1 MRAGEPVGRAREGL
15 RGTKEFGIAKGYD
28 AGVSTAVVR
37 GFFDVERMVPNSMRR
52 GELPSNRDAYRRM
65 CQIALPSV
73 LEMALMSLISMA
85 DTMMVS
91 TIGTEAITAVSLVT
105 QPRLILLCIFYGLNA
120 GVTAV
125 IARRRGEGRRADAN
139 LTLRNSLV
147 LTLVL
152 SVAIMALALAFAEPF
167 MRLAGAKET
176 LADSTTYF
184 SIIAMA
190 LPANAL
196 SLCIC
201 SAQRGVGNTRLTMYV
216 NVASNLVN
224 VLFNWL
230 LINGVGPFPRLGIAG
245 AAIATAIGLCV
256 GLVLSLFS
264 LLHRHT
270 DTAFLDIRARD
281 SWKLDKA
288 TLGTLMQV
296 SKGAMI
302 EQICIR
308 LGFFLYARIVAG
320 LGVYVYAAHN
330 IAMQFLSLSFSF
342 GDGIGIAGTAL
353 VGQALGEK
361 RPDIAHMY
369 GKIAQR
375 FALIAALALA
385 TVVITCRGPLVSLY
399 IYSDT
404 ANDRYVAELA
414 MKAMIIVG
422 IMQPFQTSAVVYS
435 GALRGAGDT
444 RYVAMAMILTV
455 VVMRPLLSSI
465 AIYVVGDVLHMPEMA
480 LLGAWCMAMVD
491 MITRM
496 LLMHH
501 RYCGG
506 KWHAIK
512 L

>member
-1 MRAGEPVGRAREGL
+1 M
-15 RGTKEFGIAKGYD
+15 KM
-28 AGVSTAVVR
+28 AGVC
-37 GFFDVERMVPNSMRR
+37 GFFDVERMVPCAMRR

-125 IARRRGEGRRADAN
+125 IARRKGEERRDEAN

-147 LTLVL
+147 LTLIL
-152 SVAIMALALAFAEPF
+152 SLVIMAVALVFARPF

-176 LADSTTYF
+176 LDDSTTYF

-216 NVASNLVN
+216 NVISNLVN

-230 LINGVGPFPRLGIAG
+230 LINGVGPFPRLEIAG

-264 LLHRHT
+264 LFHRHS
-270 DTAFLDIRARD
+270 DTAFLEVKARQ
-281 SWKLDKA
+281 SWKLNGDTLKA
-288 TLGTLMQV
+288 LMQV
-296 SKGAMI
+296 AKGATV
-302 EQICIR
+302 EQVCIR
-308 LGFFLYARIVAG
+308 VGFFLYARIVAE

-385 TVVITCRGPLVSLY
+385 TVVITCRDPLVHMY
-399 IYSDT
+399 IYSNT
-404 ANDRYVAELA
+404 ANDVYVADLA

-444 RYVAMAMILTV
+444 RYVAKAMILTV
-455 VVMRPLLSSI
+455 VVMRPVLSSI
-465 AIYVVGDVLHMPEMA
+465 AIFVVGEVMHMPEMA
-480 LLGAWCMAMVD
+480 LIGAWCMATLD

-496 LLMHH
+496 LLMYR
-501 RYCGG
+501 RYAGG

>member
-1 MRAGEPVGRAREGL
+1 M
-15 RGTKEFGIAKGYD
+15 
-28 AGVSTAVVR
+28 STAVVR

-125 IARRRGEGRRADAN
+125 IARRKGEERRDEAN

-147 LTLVL
+147 LTLIL
-152 SVAIMALALAFAEPF
+152 SLVIMAVALVFARPF

-176 LADSTTYF
+176 LDDSTTYF

-216 NVASNLVN
+216 NVISNLVN

-230 LINGVGPFPRLGIAG
+230 LINGVGPFPRLEIAG

-264 LLHRHT
+264 LFHRHS
-270 DTAFLDIRARD
+270 DTAFLEVKARQ
-281 SWKLDKA
+281 SWKLNGDTLKA
-288 TLGTLMQV
+288 LMQV
-296 SKGAMI
+296 AKGATV
-302 EQICIR
+302 EQVCIR
-308 LGFFLYARIVAG
+308 VGFFLYARIVAE

-385 TVVITCRGPLVSLY
+385 TVVITCRDPLVHMY
-399 IYSDT
+399 IYSNT
-404 ANDRYVAELA
+404 ANDVYVADLA

-444 RYVAMAMILTV
+444 RYVAKAMILTV
-455 VVMRPLLSSI
+455 VVMRPVLSSI
-465 AIYVVGDVLHMPEMA
+465 AIFVVGEVMHMPEMA
-480 LLGAWCMAMVD
+480 LIGAWCMATLD

-496 LLMHH
+496 LLMYR
-501 RYCGG
+501 RYAGG